1 MTRRAAR
8 MLAAL
13 EDGCTTRPQIF
24 AHQGRFALL
33 NNAAAELRAAGIH
46 VGCTLADG
54 EYHYTLLDGHG
65 VANGAVLSPSP
76 RGHGSVV
83 FVGQHDTG
91 GNGTNADR
99 LSAETSS
106 GSVGA
111 STGSV
116 ACSSVPAGA
125 NLQLEL
131 VAA

>member
-1 MTRRAAR
+1 VTRRAAR

-46 VGCTLADG
+46 VDCSVVDG
-54 EYHYTLLDGHG
+54 EYHYTLLDGHD
-65 VANGAVLSPSP
+65 VANGTAPSP
-76 RGHGSVV
+76 PSGCGSVV
-83 FVGQHDTG
+83 FVGQHQTG
-91 GNGTNADR
+91 GNGTNTDRADT
-99 LSAETSS
+99 ETSS

-111 STGSV
+111 STDAA
-116 ACSSVPAGA
+116 ACPSVPASD

>member
-1 MTRRAAR
+1 VTRRAAR

-46 VGCTLADG
+46 VDCTLKDG
-54 EYHYTLLDGHG
+54 EYHYTLLDGHD
-65 VANGAVLSPSP
+65 VANGTATSPPS
-76 RGHGSVV
+76 GCGSVV
-83 FVGQHDTG
+83 FVGQHQTG
-91 GNGTNADR
+91 GNGTNTDQR
-99 LSAETSS
+99 SSETSS

-111 STGSV
+111 STDAA
-116 ACSSVPAGA
+116 ACPSVPASD